1 MRKSAVIV
9 RSEAEMEDKRTQG
22 DETGRRFITQHVL
35 FEKNTRQYDYYPYID
50 WVYMLND
57 RNTHCEKGH
66 MKIISLA
73 LTQAANRLAL
83 SFIILLFKETSE
95 QQVGT
100 CSRLVL
106 LK

>member
-35 FEKNTRQYDYYPYID
+35 FEKDARQYDD
-50 WVYMLND
+50 RSHVGWVCMLYD
-57 RNTHCEKGH
+57 RNTYCEKRH
-66 MKIISLA
+66 MEMISLA
-73 LTQAANRLAL
+73 LIQAVSRRTLA
-83 SFIILLFKETSE
+83 FIILLFEETSE
-95 QQVGT
+95 QHVVT
-100 CSRLVL
+100 CSRL